1 MKPRWLIVRVGAR
14 SRRSYGKVGDY
25 EQSSFIS
32 DLFSEIE
39 CTHYLIMIDVVLE
52 FLQLGYEKWSPERR
66 SPELE
71 RRKREGDNEWKP
83 AVDEFNDRL
92 KR

>member
-1 MKPRWLIVRVGAR
+1 MASLPKKIII
-14 SRRSYGKVGDY
+14 YDNN
-25 EQSSFIS
+25 SFFF
-32 DLFSEIE
+32 LF
-39 CTHYLIMIDVVLE
+39 CFFWDLIMIDVVLE

>member
-1 MKPRWLIVRVGAR
+1 MTVIRFFFFFW
-14 SRRSYGKVGDY
+14 D
-25 EQSSFIS
+25 
-32 DLFSEIE
+32 
-39 CTHYLIMIDVVLE
+39 LIMIDVVLE

-83 AVDEFNDRL
+83 AVDEFNARL

>member
-1 MKPRWLIVRVGAR
+1 MASLSTKSLYMTIFRFFFW
-14 SRRSYGKVGDY
+14 D
-25 EQSSFIS
+25 
-32 DLFSEIE
+32 
-39 CTHYLIMIDVVLE
+39 LIMIDVVLE

>member
-1 MKPRWLIVRVGAR
+1 MTIIR
-14 SRRSYGKVGDY
+14 SFFCFFFWD
-25 EQSSFIS
+25 
-32 DLFSEIE
+32 
-39 CTHYLIMIDVVLE
+39 LIMIDVILE

>member
-1 MKPRWLIVRVGAR
+1 
-14 SRRSYGKVGDY
+14 
-25 EQSSFIS
+25 
-32 DLFSEIE
+32 
-39 CTHYLIMIDVVLE
+39 MIDVVLE

-92 KR
+92 KRYQLILLMHLGWTTTSFPGFSPTRSLRVGKSLG

>member
-1 MKPRWLIVRVGAR
+1 MASLSK
-14 SRRSYGKVGDY
+14 K
-25 EQSSFIS
+25 FIIYYS
-32 DLFSEIE
+32 NSLFFFWD
-39 CTHYLIMIDVVLE
+39 LIMIDVVLE

>member
-1 MKPRWLIVRVGAR
+1 MT
-14 SRRSYGKVGDY
+14 D
-25 EQSSFIS
+25 
-32 DLFSEIE
+32 
-39 CTHYLIMIDVVLE
+39 DVLQL
-52 FLQLGYEKWSPERR
+52 LQLGYEKWSPERR

>member
-1 MKPRWLIVRVGAR
+1 MASLSKKIIIYY
-14 SRRSYGKVGDY
+14 SNS
-25 EQSSFIS
+25 
-32 DLFSEIE
+32 LFFFWD
-39 CTHYLIMIDVVLE
+39 LIMIDVVLE

>member
-1 MKPRWLIVRVGAR
+1 MTIIR
-14 SRRSYGKVGDY
+14 SFFGFFFWD
-25 EQSSFIS
+25 
-32 DLFSEIE
+32 
-39 CTHYLIMIDVVLE
+39 LIMIDVVLE

>member
-1 MKPRWLIVRVGAR
+1 MASLSTKIII
-14 SRRSYGKVGDY
+14 YDNI
-25 EQSSFIS
+25 SFFFW
-32 DLFSEIE
+32 D
-39 CTHYLIMIDVVLE
+39 LIMIDVVLE